1 MPRPNFA
8 GVRRCS
14 PVDRRFWYALGAI
27 VLVALG
33 LRVAY
38 VLTVTR
44 HEVAFNDSLYY
55 ISEASLLAAG
65 DGFVEPFAQITHP
78 HKPPPEVGDH
88 PPLTSIVL
96 LPGAALDDT
105 LFMRFEMVVLGLG
118 VVVLTGLLGRRV
130 GGNATGLV
138 AAGIAAVYP
147 SLWTND
153 GLLMSETL
161 ATLLTVSAVVLTYRL
176 FRTRRWLDAV
186 ALGAVI
192 ALDALTRAEFALL
205 FPLLVLPVLWSLR
218 DDRRL
223 AITLGSAALA
233 TSLVVVAPWI
243 GYNMARFDKPT
254 LLSTGDGLA
263 LAGANQPKTYHGR
276 LLGYIAFLE
285 HLPRASD
292 QSDLSQKLRRRAVD
306 YALDHS
312 DRWPAVVGARLGRVF
327 SVFRLSQT
335 AQFAA
340 RDGRPTWATWWANAM
355 LWLLA
360 PIAVASAIAL
370 RRRRRRVWPLLMPFI
385 VVTIA
390 AGLFGGL
397 PRYRSPAETS
407 LAVLAAVGLT
417 GAASVRPRR
426 PSDDAVAGRASD
438 GVADEIEVAEL
449 RR

>member
-1 MPRPNFA
+1 
-8 GVRRCS
+8 
-14 PVDRRFWYALGAI
+14 
-27 VLVALG
+27 
-33 LRVAY
+33 
-38 VLTVTR
+38 
-44 HEVAFNDSLYY
+44 
-55 ISEASLLAAG
+55 
-65 DGFVEPFAQITHP
+65 
-78 HKPPPEVGDH
+78 
-88 PPLTSIVL
+88 
-96 LPGAALDDT
+96 
-105 LFMRFEMVVLGLG
+105 
-118 VVVLTGLLGRRV
+118 
-130 GGNATGLV
+130 
-138 AAGIAAVYP
+138 
-147 SLWTND
+147 
-153 GLLMSETL
+153 
-161 ATLLTVSAVVLTYRL
+161 
-176 FRTRRWLDAV
+176 
-186 ALGAVI
+186 
-192 ALDALTRAEFALL
+192 
-205 FPLLVLPVLWSLR
+205 
-218 DDRRL
+218 
-223 AITLGSAALA
+223 
-233 TSLVVVAPWI
+233 
-243 GYNMARFDKPT
+243 
-254 LLSTGDGLA
+254 
-263 LAGANQPKTYHGR
+263 HGR

-407 LAVLAAVGLT
+407 LAVLAAMGLT
-417 GAASVRPRR
+417 GAASVRAR
-426 PSDDAVAGRASD
+426 PPSRDAVAARASD